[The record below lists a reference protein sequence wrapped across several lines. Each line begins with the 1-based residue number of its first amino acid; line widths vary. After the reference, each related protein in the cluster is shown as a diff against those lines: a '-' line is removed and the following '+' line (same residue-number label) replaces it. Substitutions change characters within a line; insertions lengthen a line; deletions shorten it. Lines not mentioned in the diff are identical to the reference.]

1 MLTGS
6 LPCAKA
12 LCSGETFPADSHEGV
27 LEDWRVAEYSP
38 ETPNKEGEG
47 GASSKYKE

>member
-12 LCSGETFPADSHEGV
+12 LFSGGTLRADSHEGV
-27 LEDWRVAEYSP
+27 LEDWRAEYSP
-38 ETPNKEGEG
+38 ETPNEEGEG